1 MTALWHRTGSS
12 VPVSPAHSTPM
23 GRRFDTVVVGA
34 GLTGLVTAVL
44 LSRSGQR
51 VAVLEA
57 RTVGAVTTGH
67 TTGKLSLLQGS
78 VYSRIRGHAGDDAVQ
93 AYAEA
98 NREGQAWM
106 IRELERLGLP
116 VDRRTA
122 VTYANGDSGVED
134 LEREL
139 EACRAAGVDAERTDD
154 TGLPFA
160 TAGAIALEH
169 QVQLQPMDVLAAL
182 AAEVLERGGEIH
194 ERTRVHGVEEE
205 GDDLAVQTA
214 AGVVT
219 ADRCVLATGV
229 PILDRGLF
237 FARLE
242 PFRSFVA
249 AYDVPEERIPRGM
262 HVSIDAPDR
271 SLRTA
276 RGANGETLVLV
287 GGGGH
292 TTGRGGDTVRT
303 LAELDAWAQQH
314 LDAGPRVSWWAAQD
328 YQRHAGPPYAG
339 PLAGGH
345 GRIFTATGYDKW
357 GMTNA
362 VAAGLAIVSQML
374 GGRLDWAE
382 TMRSAGP
389 GVAGVADAVRVNA
402 EVAAHVAGDW
412 TRAVLSGSGAADL
425 AEGEGRVVREGA
437 RPVAVSRVD
446 GELCRV
452 SAICTHLGGIVNW
465 NPAERS
471 WDCPLHASRFSATG
485 EVLEG
490 PAVRHLSEVGGATD
504 DDADGAAGAEG

>member
-1 MTALWHRTGSS
+1 MTALWHLTGPTI
-12 VPVSPAHSTPM
+12 PVSPADPSPF
-23 GRRFDTVVVGA
+23 GRRFDSVVVGA

-44 LSRSGQR
+44 LARAGQR

-67 TTGKLSLLQGS
+67 TSGKLSLLQGS
-78 VYSRIRGHAGDDAVQ
+78 VYSQVRKHVGDDALC

-116 VDRRTA
+116 VDRRDA
-122 VTYANGDSGVED
+122 VTFANDEASLDD

-139 EACRAAGVDAERTDD
+139 DACRVAGVDARWADD

-160 TAGAIALEH
+160 TAGAIALEQ
-169 QVQLQPMDVLAAL
+169 QVQLQPIDVLAAL
-182 AAEVLERGGEIH
+182 AAELLERGGEIH
-194 ERTRVHGVEEE
+194 ERMRVQGVEEN
-205 GDDLAVQTA
+205 GDELEVQTSAGTVA
-214 AGVVT
+214 AE
-219 ADRCVLATGV
+219 RCVLATGV
-229 PILDRGLF
+229 PFLDRGLF

-242 PFRSFVA
+242 PSRSFVT
-249 AYDVPEERIPRGM
+249 AYDVPEDRIPRGM

-276 RGANGETLVLV
+276 RGTGGETLVLV

-303 LAELDAWAQQH
+303 LAELDAWAQEQ
-314 LDAGPRVSWWAAQD
+314 LGAGPRVSWWAAQD
-328 YQRHAGPPYAG
+328 YQRHASLPYAG

-345 GRIFTATGYDKW
+345 GRIYTATGYDKW

-362 VAAGLAIVSQML
+362 VAASLAIVSQML
-374 GGRLDWAE
+374 GGRLDWAK
-382 TMRSAGP
+382 TMRHAGP

-402 EVAAHVAGDW
+402 KVAAHVAGDW
-412 TRAVLSGSGAADL
+412 TRAVLSGSGAVDL

-437 RPVAVSRVD
+437 HPVAESRVD
-446 GELCRV
+446 GRVCRV
-452 SAICTHLGGIVNW
+452 SAVCTHLGGILNW

-471 WDCPLHASRFSATG
+471 WDCPLHASRFSAAG

-490 PAVRHLSEVGGATD
+490 PAVRDLAQARD
-504 DDADGAAGAEG
+504 DRAGAEG

>member
-1 MTALWHRTGSS
+1 MTALWHLTGSPI
-12 VPVSPAHSTPM
+12 PVSPAEPSPH

-44 LSRSGQR
+44 LTRAGQR

-78 VYSRIRGHAGDDAVQ
+78 VFSQVRRHVGDEALV

-106 IRELERLGLP
+106 VRELERLGLP
-116 VDRRTA
+116 IDRRSA
-122 VTYANGDSGVED
+122 VTYANDDSSLD
-134 LEREL
+134 SLEREL
-139 EACRAAGVDAERTDD
+139 EACRVAGVDARWADD

-160 TAGAIALEH
+160 TAGAITLDR
-169 QVQLQPMDVLAAL
+169 QVQLQPIDVLAAL

-194 ERTRVHGVEEE
+194 ERTRVQGVDEIDHALE
-205 GDDLAVQTA
+205 VQTVG
-214 AGVVT
+214 GVV
-219 ADRCVLATGV
+219 AAERCVLATGV

-237 FARLE
+237 FARLQ
-242 PFRSFVA
+242 PSRSFVT
-249 AYDVPEERIPRGM
+249 AYDVPEDRIPRGM
-262 HVSIDAPDR
+262 HISIDAPDR

-276 RGANGETLVLV
+276 RGTEGETLVVV
-287 GGGGH
+287 GGGAH

-303 LAELDAWAQQH
+303 LAELDAWAQQQ
-314 LDAGPRVSWWAAQD
+314 LGAGPRVTWWAAQD
-328 YQRHAGPPYAG
+328 YQRHASLPYAG
-339 PLAGGH
+339 PLAGGR

-362 VAAGLAIVSQML
+362 VAASLAIVSQML
-374 GGRLDWAE
+374 GGRLDWAD
-382 TMRSAGP
+382 TMRHAGP
-389 GVAGVADAVRVNA
+389 GIAGVADAVRVNA
-402 EVAAHVAGDW
+402 EVAAHVATDW
-412 TRAVLSGSGAADL
+412 TKAVLSGSGAEDL

-446 GELCRV
+446 GSICRV
-452 SAICTHLGGIVNW
+452 SAVCTHLGGILNW

-471 WDCPLHASRFSATG
+471 WDCPLHASRFSAKG

-490 PAVRHLSEVGGATD
+490 PAVRDLASAAEHSER
-504 DDADGAAGAEG
+504 AENSKG

>member
-1 MTALWHRTGSS
+1 MTALWHLTGPTI
-12 VPVSPAHSTPM
+12 PVSPAEPSPL
-23 GRRFDTVVVGA
+23 GRRFDSIVVGA

-44 LSRSGQR
+44 LARAGQR

-78 VYSRIRGHAGDDAVQ
+78 VYSQVRKHAGDEALF

-116 VDRRTA
+116 VDRRDA
-122 VTYANGDSGVED
+122 VTYANEEKSLDD

-139 EACRAAGVDAERTDD
+139 EACRVAGVEARWAED

-160 TAGAIALEH
+160 TAGAIALEQ
-169 QVQLQPMDVLAAL
+169 QVQLQPIDVLAAL

-194 ERTRVHGVEEE
+194 EGVRVHGVEES
-205 GDDLAVQTA
+205 GDVLEVQTA
-214 AGVVT
+214 AGSVT
-219 ADRCVLATGV
+219 AERCVLATGV

-242 PFRSFVA
+242 PSRSFVT
-249 AYDVPEERIPRGM
+249 AYDVPEDRIPRGM
-262 HVSIDAPDR
+262 HVSIDSPDR

-276 RGANGETLVLV
+276 RGAEGETLVLV
-287 GGGGH
+287 GGGAH

-303 LAELDAWAQQH
+303 LAELDAWAQEK
-314 LDAGPRVSWWAAQD
+314 LGAGPRVSWWAAQD
-328 YQRHAGPPYAG
+328 YQRHASLPYAG

-345 GRIFTATGYDKW
+345 VRIYTATGSDKW

-362 VAAGLAIVSQML
+362 VDESIAIVSQML
-374 GGRLDWAE
+374 GGRLDWAK
-382 TMRSAGP
+382 TMRHAGP

-402 EVAAHVAGDW
+402 GVAAHVAGDW
-412 TRAVLSGSGAADL
+412 TRAVLSGSGAVDL

-437 RPVAVSRVD
+437 HPVAVSRVD
-446 GELCRV
+446 GKVCRI
-452 SAICTHLGGIVNW
+452 SAVCTHLGGIVNW

-471 WDCPLHASRFSATG
+471 WDCPLHASRFSAEG

-490 PAVRHLSEVGGATD
+490 PAVRNLSRVD
-504 DDADGAAGAEG
+504 DERAASEG

>member
-1 MTALWHRTGSS
+1 MTALWHRTGPTI
-12 VPVSPAHSTPM
+12 PVSPTQPTPL

-44 LSRSGQR
+44 LSRAGQR

-78 VYSRIRGHAGDDAVQ
+78 VFSQVRRHVGDEALV

-106 IRELERLGLP
+106 VRELERLGLP
-116 VDRRTA
+116 VDRRDA
-122 VTYANGDSGVED
+122 VTYANDEAHLD
-134 LEREL
+134 ALEREL
-139 EACRAAGVDAERTDD
+139 EACRVAGIDARWADD

-160 TAGAIALEH
+160 TAGAITLDS
-169 QVQLQPMDVLAAL
+169 QVQLQPIDVLAAL
-182 AAEVLERGGEIH
+182 AAEVLQRGGEIH
-194 ERTRVHGVEEE
+194 ERRRVQGVEENGE
-205 GDDLAVQTA
+205 VLDVQTA
-214 AGVVT
+214 AGVVS

-237 FARLE
+237 FARLQ
-242 PFRSFVA
+242 PSRSFVT
-249 AYDVPEERIPRGM
+249 AYDVPEDRIPRGM
-262 HVSIDAPDR
+262 HISIDAPDR

-276 RGANGETLVLV
+276 TGTDGETLVVV
-287 GGGGH
+287 GGGAH

-303 LAELDAWAQQH
+303 LAELDAWAQEK
-314 LDAGPRVSWWAAQD
+314 LGAGPRVTWWAAQD
-328 YQRHAGPPYAG
+328 YQRHASLPYAG

-362 VAAGLAIVSQML
+362 VAASLAIVSQML

-382 TMRSAGP
+382 TMRHAGP
-389 GVAGVADAVRVNA
+389 GIAGVADAVRVNA
-402 EVAAHVAGDW
+402 EVAAHVATDW
-412 TRAVLSGSGAADL
+412 TKAVLSGSGAVDL
-425 AEGEGRVVREGA
+425 AEGQGTVVREGT
-437 RPVAVSRVD
+437 RPVAVSRID
-446 GELCRV
+446 GKLCRV
-452 SAICTHLGGIVNW
+452 SAVCTHLGGIVNW

-490 PAVRHLSEVGGATD
+490 PAVRDLASVED
-504 DDADGAAGAEG
+504 DRGDSKG